1 MNKILLTAWIG
12 ILACCLLA
20 GCGCAKHGA
29 APTVNEPDAAQRA
42 LDEARQLAQQMER
55 HEQELA
61 GLQATATP
69 NCPRAQAL
77 AGTIC
82 KLTER
87 ICQIAKRQP
96 EVAELK
102 GRCADAQKSCERNRV
117 KVAVRCPMGF

>member
-1 MNKILLTAWIG
+1 VNKILLTAWTG

-29 APTVNEPDAAQRA
+29 APTVTEPDAAQRA
-42 LDEARQLAQQMER
+42 LDETRQLARQMER
-55 HEQELA
+55 HEKELA
-61 GLQATATP
+61 GLQAEAQP

-82 KLTER
+82 KLSER
-87 ICQIAKRQP
+87 ICQIAQRQP
-96 EVAELK
+96 DVAELAK
-102 GRCADAQKSCERNRV
+102 RCAEAKKSCERNRV